1 MTFSVNK
8 LHLRGQATK
17 KAGERCALL
26 AKRLSRRVWAG
37 ELATY
42 WKTLQIPVRVLFREK
57 NTFPV
62 LPGNLL
68 PLWSWVLKGVS
79 DLRFYTS
86 FISQSVSVL
95 TTFLKTFFVFVLLFL
110 QRNYCFSSF
119 TSPFSS
125 LSFIQYLLSK
135 FNNQNWIIGIET
147 KICCPFLVQSQIGI
161 VTQENIF
168 PCQTFFVFKSVW
180 LFRHT
185 AVLMKTM
192 FKTILTKNN
201 LRWRYENDSMQWCVC
216 NRLVALQVR
225 ISQQIAKYSPT

>member
-1 MTFSVNK
+1 M
-8 LHLRGQATK
+8 
-17 KAGERCALL
+17 
-26 AKRLSRRVWAG
+26 
-37 ELATY
+37 
-42 WKTLQIPVRVLFREK
+42 RVLFREK

-86 FISQSVSVL
+86 FISQSVLVL
-95 TTFLKTFFVFVLLFL
+95 TTFLKTFFVFVLRFL

-192 FKTILTKNN
+192 FKTTITKKWFEMKIWKWFNAMVCVQSIGSFASEDISANCKVLTPH
-201 LRWRYENDSMQWCVC
+201 LMH
-216 NRLVALQVR
+216 
-225 ISQQIAKYSPT
+225 